1 MSGLVGE
8 YECKLD
14 AKGRFLFPAGLR
26 RQLEPA
32 ANDTFMINRG
42 FEQCLTLYPMN
53 EWNKISARL
62 QKLNLFKAENRKFY
76 RFFHNGAN
84 ALTLDGAGR
93 LLLPKPL
100 MAYAG
105 ISNDLV
111 AFAYANRIELW
122 DKAAYQSMMQDG
134 GDDFADL
141 AEQVMGDIDMGDDE

>member
-8 YECKLD
+8 YDCKLD
-14 AKGRFLFPAGLR
+14 DKGRFLFPSGLR
-26 RQLEPA
+26 KQLDPA
-32 ANDTFMINRG
+32 ANESFMINRG

-53 EWNKISARL
+53 EWEKISARL

-84 ALTLDGAGR
+84 ILSLDNAGR
-93 LLLPKPL
+93 ILLPKPL

-105 ISNDLV
+105 LKKNLI

-122 DKAAYQSMMQDG
+122 DKYAYEGMMEDG
-134 GDDFADL
+134 SGDFADL
-141 AEQVMGDIDMGDDE
+141 AEQVMGGFDMEGDE